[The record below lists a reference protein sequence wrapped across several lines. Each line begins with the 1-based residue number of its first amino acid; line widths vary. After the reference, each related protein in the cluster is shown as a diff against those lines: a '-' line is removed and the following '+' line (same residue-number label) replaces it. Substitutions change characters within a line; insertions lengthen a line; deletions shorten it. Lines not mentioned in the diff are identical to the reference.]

1 MVGYYCNIYL
11 FYSPT
16 PLKWSKKYKTKKKM
30 KAVLERSLTTL
41 IVKTIKTRQDSVNQL
56 RIHWEEGGARIKT
69 SSLP

>member
-1 MVGYYCNIYL
+1 
-11 FYSPT
+11 
-16 PLKWSKKYKTKKKM
+16 M